1 MQMKQSVVDDEALS
15 DKLVNL
21 LEGYHFEVKR
31 VHVQQWEEGPL
42 QVVIDFSQLSHS
54 ELEEVV
60 LPLIHMVIDPDLKVT
75 RFQRNR
81 IFYTGS
87 RLELSTS
94 QPSTLKTR
102 LFTLK
107 KDPEVSGDTSAVFRS
122 GQTTICTISDGMGC
136 GPQAARSSQFVT
148 QVLQRM
154 LSAKLPVEAAVQSIN
169 ALLHADQ
176 RELFATLDFLCYDQ
190 RRHQAF
196 LSKSGACPTY
206 LIREDQIMEISGES
220 LPIGIIQEIETDC
233 FQIDCQDQDCFVM
246 SSDGVEKQVL
256 DQWIRGGDPDQILQR
271 IETGL
276 QAMEETGCADDVTVL
291 IARVS
296 KR

>member
-1 MQMKQSVVDDEALS
+1 
-15 DKLVNL
+15 
-21 LEGYHFEVKR
+21 
-31 VHVQQWEEGPL
+31 
-42 QVVIDFSQLSHS
+42 
-54 ELEEVV
+54 
-60 LPLIHMVIDPDLKVT
+60 
-75 RFQRNR
+75 
-81 IFYTGS
+81 
-87 RLELSTS
+87 
-94 QPSTLKTR
+94 
-102 LFTLK
+102 
-107 KDPEVSGDTSAVFRS
+107 
-122 GQTTICTISDGMGC
+122 MGC

-276 QAMEETGCADDVTVL
+276 RAMEETGCADDVTVL

>member
-1 MQMKQSVVDDEALS
+1 MQS
-15 DKLVNL
+15 
-21 LEGYHFEVKR
+21 
-31 VHVQQWEEGPL
+31 
-42 QVVIDFSQLSHS
+42 
-54 ELEEVV
+54 
-60 LPLIHMVIDPDLKVT
+60 
-75 RFQRNR
+75 
-81 IFYTGS
+81 
-87 RLELSTS
+87 
-94 QPSTLKTR
+94 STLC
-102 LFTLK
+102 FT
-107 KDPEVSGDTSAVFRS
+107 PISGVRDL
-122 GQTTICTISDGMGC
+122 G
-136 GPQAARSSQFVT
+136 
-148 QVLQRM
+148 
-154 LSAKLPVEAAVQSIN
+154 
-169 ALLHADQ
+169 
-176 RELFATLDFLCYDQ
+176 FLCYDQ

-196 LSKSGACPTY
+196 LGKSGACPTY